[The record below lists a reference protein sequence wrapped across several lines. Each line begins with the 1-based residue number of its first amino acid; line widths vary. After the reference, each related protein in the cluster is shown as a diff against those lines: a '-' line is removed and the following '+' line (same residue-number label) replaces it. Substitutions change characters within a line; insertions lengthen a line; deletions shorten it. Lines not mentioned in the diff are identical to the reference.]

1 MNETGGK
8 MTFPIRTT
16 SMLADLIDLLREK
29 GVSSLKW
36 GDVEV
41 TLGPK
46 PTTPV
51 SELEEKRDT
60 NVASDVDMPAKPRK
74 IVKVGVK
81 GKDGLTAEEQ
91 EEIYGQVLDAV
102 PPEYEE

>member
-16 SMLADLIDLLREK
+16 AMLSDLIDLLREK
-29 GVSSLKW
+29 GVLSLKW
-36 GDVEV
+36 GDVEL

-46 PTTPV
+46 PATPV
-51 SELEEKRDT
+51 SEPEEKRDT
-60 NVASDVDMPAKPRK
+60 NVASDVDMSAKPRK

>member
-1 MNETGGK
+1 MKENGGK
-8 MTFPIRTT
+8 MTFPIRTI
-16 SMLADLIDLLREK
+16 SMLSDLIDLLREK

-46 PTTPV
+46 PATPV
-51 SELEEKRDT
+51 SQPAPVHDT
-60 NVASDVDMPAKPRK
+60 NVASDVDIPPKPRK
-74 IVKVGVK
+74 IVKEGVR
-81 GKDGLTAEEQ
+81 GKDGMTAEEQ
-91 EEIYGQVLDAV
+91 EELYGQVLDAT

>member
-1 MNETGGK
+1 M
-8 MTFPIRTT
+8 
-16 SMLADLIDLLREK
+16 S
-29 GVSSLKW
+29 
-36 GDVEV
+36 
-41 TLGPK
+41 
-46 PTTPV
+46 
-51 SELEEKRDT
+51 
-60 NVASDVDMPAKPRK
+60 AKPRK